1 MPGGCPCQPAVL
13 AWPVTGLVTVTPL
26 ALATLIGQSY
36 LTELVSNAADALKM
50 AQVQDKLLAILEA
63 RLKEVKESLT
73 ERFDAAMESL
83 RAQTLAKIRVE
94 SKAGLTHENNIF

>member
-1 MPGGCPCQPAVL
+1 MPAGGTRLAGHRTGHRHPAGVGN
-13 AWPVTGLVTVTPL
+13 A
-26 ALATLIGQSY
+26 Y
-36 LTELVSNAADALKM
+36 RTELSDGVGQQRRGRAQNG
-50 AQVQDKLLAILEA
+50 QVQDKLLAILEA

-83 RAQTLAKIRVE
+83 RAQTLAQIRVE